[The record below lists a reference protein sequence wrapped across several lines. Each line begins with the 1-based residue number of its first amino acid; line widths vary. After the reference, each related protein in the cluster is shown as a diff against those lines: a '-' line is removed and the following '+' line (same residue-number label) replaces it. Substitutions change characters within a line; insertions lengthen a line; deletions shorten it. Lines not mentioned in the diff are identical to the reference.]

1 MKVLIAEDERDIAL
15 SYKMALELRNHLV
28 SISYDGIDCIR
39 QYRNEYQSTRDRARS
54 DRDQRIKNVNKH
66 GKLQS
71 SIEVDPES
79 EGAIPLPFDVVV
91 LDYKMP
97 SKDGMEVAK
106 EILQINPHQRIIF
119 ASAYVIE
126 TLKDSVKELNKVVE
140 LLQKPF
146 TMEAFVST
154 VEDNEAYEGL
164 KLLMVSIR
172 DMETQKQRRNKKMF
186 KHIRFQM
193 NR

>member
-1 MKVLIAEDERDIAL
+1 MASFKVVSKLI
-15 SYKMALELRNHLV
+15 RN
-28 SISYDGIDCIR
+28 
-39 QYRNEYQSTRDRARS
+39 
-54 DRDQRIKNVNKH
+54 QR
-66 GKLQS
+66 
-71 SIEVDPES
+71 
-79 EGAIPLPFDVVV
+79 GAIPLPFDVVV